1 MSLRNHWTISYP
13 VGSIFSRV
21 FAPPLAANPKEL
33 ERIGRPEVNGNGTAS
48 GTHTRGRSW
57 LDSDVVKQR
66 QQKLRKQMLKLQPHE
81 PEIDGL
87 QVRTHRS
94 NARSEPFDLPGC
106 DDVGRV
112 WGIPSRLLGLSQ
124 RVGGLITWSR
134 SN

>member
-33 ERIGRPEVNGNGTAS
+33 ERIGRPELNGTGTAS

-87 QVRTHRS
+87 QVKS
-94 NARSEPFDLPGC
+94 DGLSASSGPFD
-106 DDVGRV
+106 
-112 WGIPSRLLGLSQ
+112 
-124 RVGGLITWSR
+124 
-134 SN
+134 